1 MSEEA
6 FIYEAIRTPR
16 GKQRNGSLNEVKP
29 LNLVVGLVDE
39 LRRRYPDLDETLI
52 SDMILGVVSP
62 VGDQGGDIARTAVLA
77 AGLPET
83 TGGVQL
89 NRFCASGLEA
99 VNTAAQKVRSGWDDL
114 VLAGGVESMSRVPM
128 GSDGGAWATD
138 PETNYQIGFV
148 PQGIG
153 ADLIATIEGF
163 SREDVDAYALRS
175 QQKAAE
181 AWSGGYFAK
190 SVVPVRDQNG
200 LVILDHDEHMRPDTT
215 MEGLAKLKTAFDG
228 IGEMGG
234 FDDVA
239 LQKYHWV
246 EKINHVHTGGN
257 SSGIVDGA
265 ALVLVG
271 SEKAGTSQGLTPRA
285 RIVATATSGADPVI
299 MLTGPTPATRKVLD
313 RAGLTVDDIDL
324 FELNEA
330 FASVVLK
337 FQKDLNIP
345 DEKLNVNGGAIAMG
359 HPLGATGA
367 MITGTMV
374 DELERRNA
382 RRALITL
389 CIGGGMGVATI
400 IERVW
405 GKHMA
410 ENTIAWDKDADGI
423 VTLTLDDP
431 TGSANVM
438 NEHYAESMHNAVER
452 LVAEKDSIT
461 GVVITSAK
469 KTFFAGGDL
478 KGMIKAQPEDAGEF
492 FSTVE
497 GIKTD
502 LRTLETFGKPVVAAI
517 NGAALGGGLEIALA
531 CHHRIAADVKGLVV
545 GFPEVTLGLLPGG
558 GGVDPHRAD
567 VRHPERVHER
577 PVPGHPVQA
586 GAGQG
591 DRPRRRGAVGSV
603 EELVPA
609 AKAWIKANPDA
620 HTQPWDRRA
629 TRCPAAPR
637 QLAGTGRHPAVVP
650 GAAEEAAQGCADA
663 CTAGHPGRGR
673 RGRAGRLRHRQPH
686 REPLLHDVWSPARS
700 RRT

>member
-16 GKQRNGSLNEVKP
+16 GKQRNGALNEVKP
-29 LNLVVGLVDE
+29 INLVVGLIDE
-39 LRRRYPDLDETLI
+39 LRSRHPDLDETLI
-52 SDMILGVVSP
+52 SDVVLGVVSP

-77 AGLPET
+77 AGLPDT
-83 TGGVQL
+83 VGGVQL

-128 GSDGGAWATD
+128 GSDGGAMFSDVVVTYD
-138 PETNYQIGFV
+138 NYIA

-163 SREDVDAYALRS
+163 SREDVDAYAARS
-175 QQKAAE
+175 QERAAA

-200 LVILDHDEHMRPDTT
+200 LLILDHDEHMRPGSTV
-215 MEGLAKLKTAFDG
+215 ESLGKLRTAFDG
-228 IGEMGG
+228 IGSMGG

-239 LQKYHWV
+239 LQKYHWI

-285 RIVATATSGADPVI
+285 RIVATATSGADATI

-367 MITGTMV
+367 MILGTMV

-382 RRALITL
+382 RRALVTL

-400 IERVW
+400 IERV
-405 GKHMA
+405 
-410 ENTIAWDKDADGI
+410 
-423 VTLTLDDP
+423 
-431 TGSANVM
+431 
-438 NEHYAESMHNAVER
+438 
-452 LVAEKDSIT
+452 
-461 GVVITSAK
+461 
-469 KTFFAGGDL
+469 
-478 KGMIKAQPEDAGEF
+478 
-492 FSTVE
+492 
-497 GIKTD
+497 
-502 LRTLETFGKPVVAAI
+502 
-517 NGAALGGGLEIALA
+517 
-531 CHHRIAADVKGLVV
+531 
-545 GFPEVTLGLLPGG
+545 
-558 GGVDPHRAD
+558 
-567 VRHPERVHER
+567 
-577 PVPGHPVQA
+577 
-586 GAGQG
+586 
-591 DRPRRRGAVGSV
+591 
-603 EELVPA
+603 
-609 AKAWIKANPDA
+609 
-620 HTQPWDRRA
+620 
-629 TRCPAAPR
+629 
-637 QLAGTGRHPAVVP
+637 
-650 GAAEEAAQGCADA
+650 
-663 CTAGHPGRGR
+663 
-673 RGRAGRLRHRQPH
+673 
-686 REPLLHDVWSPARS
+686 
-700 RRT
+700 